1 MGTVTPLLEVR
12 DLKTY
17 FHTKE
22 GIAKAVDGISFEVNE
37 GASFGFVGESGCG
50 KTTAALSIIKLLP
63 KNGRIEGGQVLFRGE
78 DLTAKSDE
86 EIRMRRWKDVSIVFQ
101 GAMNSLNPVMR
112 ICKQIVEAIRL
123 HEDISIPEA
132 RERVKRLFA
141 QVGLNPALLDQYPHE
156 FSGGMKQRVMIALA
170 LACNP
175 RLIIGDEP
183 TTALDVM
190 VQAQILDL
198 LEELRRSLNLATILI
213 SHDLSVIF
221 DACERLAVMYCGKIV
236 EIGGAREIYLR
247 PAHPYTRKLVN
258 AFPDLELEKQRKTG
272 KRALGKSIAGD
283 PPNPLDRITGCKF
296 HPRCEWAEPR
306 CVEEEPVAMKVG
318 ADHRAFCWKW
328 DRIG

>member
-112 ICKQIVEAIRL
+112 ISKQIVEAIRL

-221 DACERLAVMYCGKIV
+221 DACERLAVMFLSAADRLTELYLEAGRYEQGV
-236 EIGGAREIYLR
+236 ELAQRTLAADNCWERAYRHLMVAYHRLGNRGQIGRVY
-247 PAHPYTRKLVN
+247 
-258 AFPDLELEKQRKTG
+258 Q
-272 KRALGKSIAGD
+272 
-283 PPNPLDRITGCKF
+283 
-296 HPRCEWAEPR
+296 R
-306 CVEEEPVAMKVG
+306 CVQTLRDELDVSPTDETTALFAELTN
-318 ADHRAFCWKW
+318 
-328 DRIG
+328 

>member
-1 MGTVTPLLEVR
+1 MSTPLLEVR
-12 DLKTY
+12 DLKTH

-22 GIAKAVDGISFEVNE
+22 GIAKAVDGISFEVYE

-63 KNGRIEGGQVLFRGE
+63 ENGKIEGGQVLFRGE
-78 DLTAKSDE
+78 DLATKSDE
-86 EIRMRRWKDVSIVFQ
+86 EIRLRRWKDISIIFQ
-101 GAMNSLNPVMR
+101 GAMNSLNPVMK
-112 ICKQIVEAIRL
+112 ISKQITEAIRL
-123 HEDISIPEA
+123 HEDISIPES
-132 RERVKRLFA
+132 RKRVKGLFT

-175 RLIIGDEP
+175 LLVIGDEP

-198 LEELRRSLNLATILI
+198 LEDLRRSLHLATILI

-221 DACERLAVMYCGKIV
+221 DACERLAVMYSGKIV
-236 EIGGAREIYLR
+236 EMGNSREVYTR
-247 PAHPYTRKLVN
+247 PAHPYTRKLVA

-272 KRALGKSIAGD
+272 KRTLGKSIAGD
-283 PPNPLDRITGCKF
+283 PPNPLGRISGCKF
-296 HPRCEWAEPR
+296 HPRCEWADKR
-306 CVEEEPVAMKVG
+306 CSEEDPVSMEIG
-318 ADHRAFCWKW
+318 ADHHVFCWKW
-328 DRIG
+328 DKIG